1 MIWAPLTLIFGLA
14 AGLVAGFFGIGGGIV
29 FVPTYLEILSTFPGV
44 HAPMQM
50 AVATSQ
56 ATIFC
61 TMLLA
66 VRKHRK
72 YGGIQYKTAMRVGVG
87 GIFGAII
94 GGYSNTV
101 IDGNSLRFLFVGL
114 IILVALKTFL
124 YRHVEIERS
133 NPHTPLKQS
142 LAGVF
147 IGAFAG
153 FFGAGGGVLGV
164 PYLLRY
170 CNLKVH
176 DAMATS
182 SAIILI
188 TSSVATTTCALS
200 GLSDPQDV
208 PFSLGYLHYG
218 IGALGFAGSL
228 IGVQLGVSWARKV
241 SRDKLII
248 ALSVLLVVVALR
260 VALR

>member
-1 MIWAPLTLIFGLA
+1 MIWVPLTLFFGLS

-29 FVPTYLEILSTFPGV
+29 FVPTYLEILSRFPEV
-44 HAPMQM
+44 NAPMQM

-61 TMLLA
+61 TMILA
-66 VRKHRK
+66 VNKHRK
-72 YGGIQYKTAMRVGVG
+72 YGGIKYKTAMRVGFG

-94 GGYSNTV
+94 GGYGNTV

-133 NPHTPLKQS
+133 NPHSPLKQA

-147 IGAFAG
+147 IGYCACCV
-153 FFGAGGGVLGV
+153 VLGV
-164 PYLLRY
+164 PYLLKY

-182 SAIILI
+182 SAIIVI
-188 TSSVATTTCALS
+188 TSAVATTTCALS
-200 GLSDPQDV
+200 GLSDPQKV
-208 PFSLGYLHYG
+208 PYSFGYLHYG

-228 IGVQLGVSWARKV
+228 VGVQIGVSWARKV

-248 ALSVLLVVVALR
+248 ALSVLLLVVALR